1 MDLIRLKTK
10 ELQSKIYLTQ
20 PQIFALFQ
28 LFQLIMT
35 CYYAL
40 IYRARGPYEEI
51 FVRQGVRTELTLEIF
66 AMCLLAKILFRKVSF
81 LVPRALSSGTCL
93 FVPSRA

>member
-1 MDLIRLKTK
+1 MDSIHLKTK

-20 PQIFALFQ
+20 THRLRIIDLLDSYNRQPQIFALFQ
-28 LFQLIMT
+28 LSQLIVA

-51 FVRQGVRTELTLEIF
+51 FVRQGVRTELTLDIF
-66 AMCLLAKILFRKVSF
+66 AMCL
-81 LVPRALSSGTCL
+81 
-93 FVPSRA
+93 